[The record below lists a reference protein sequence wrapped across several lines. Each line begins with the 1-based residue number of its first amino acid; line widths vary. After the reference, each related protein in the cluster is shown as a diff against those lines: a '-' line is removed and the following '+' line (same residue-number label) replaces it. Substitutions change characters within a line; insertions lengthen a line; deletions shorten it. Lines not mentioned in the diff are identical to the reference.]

1 MLLQVRLS
9 HKGFSFGNL
18 ADYKQDHKDR
28 PHLLSINAA
37 LCTEITGGK
46 RLLVLIG
53 QKKALGMRSST
64 TVHRGGTRGC
74 WLV

>member
-18 ADYKQDHKDR
+18 ADDKQDHKDR

-37 LCTEITGGK
+37 LCAEITGGK
-46 RLLVLIG
+46 WLLMLI
-53 QKKALGMRSST
+53 QSVSSAS
-64 TVHRGGTRGC
+64 RCLAG
-74 WLV
+74 